1 MDLELLA
8 VRLKS
13 ARKLRNKTL
22 EDVAEAIRLNKSTVQ
37 RYENAKIAS
46 PKMPVL
52 RAIADYL
59 RVNVHW
65 LTGEEERMEL
75 YTEGQELDR
84 YLHMLETRPEIRA
97 LLKSV
102 DGAKAE
108 EVKAV
113 MDFFTALRGN
123 E

>member
-13 ARKLRNKTL
+13 ARKLRGKTL
-22 EDVAEAIRLNKSTVQ
+22 EDIAGAIRLNKSTVQ
-37 RYENAKIAS
+37 RYECAKIAA

-59 RVNVHW
+59 RVNVLW
-65 LTGEEERMEL
+65 LTGEEEQMEL
-75 YTEGQELDR
+75 YTEPRELDR

-102 DGAKAE
+102 DGANAE
-108 EVKAV
+108 EVRAV
-113 MDFFTALRGN
+113 MDFFTALRGH